1 MLFSSDRITKNLV
14 FWGTWASRIIW
25 GLGENWKK
33 DIKNGHFPSLL
44 VPSMQPDLNS
54 QRTREL
60 LTERPLGAC
69 APTSDQ
75 CWILTWRVK
84 TLILHTLL
92 EEWDS
97 PSHSQDQSIYG
108 AFSIRGK
115 FLFILNYN
123 FNYFSNFHPFPGS
136 NAGLTYHSF
145 QNSLLGVSK
154 GNAYYVSF
162 CYSCPYMWFFTLVK
176 HNSFPLTSLS

>member
-1 MLFSSDRITKNLV
+1 M
-14 FWGTWASRIIW
+14 
-25 GLGENWKK
+25 
-33 DIKNGHFPSLL
+33 
-44 VPSMQPDLNS
+44 
-54 QRTREL
+54 
-60 LTERPLGAC
+60 
-69 APTSDQ
+69 
-75 CWILTWRVK
+75 

-123 FNYFSNFHPFPGS
+123 FKYFSNFHPFPGS
-136 NAGLTYHSF
+136 DAGLTYHSF

-162 CYSCPYMWFFTLVK
+162 CFLVHLCGIFTLVK
-176 HNSFPLTSLS
+176 YISFLLTSLAACLDAVILGCQGPFLNSKPRTEHNNNEWKEYGLFLCWVNIKIILC

>member
-145 QNSLLGVSK
+145 QNSLLRVSK